1 MESPVLPKL
10 QPKYISFDAYGT
22 LVNFQM
28 SPPTRVVFAD
38 RIGEDQMDEFLDD
51 FEAYRG
57 DEVLGAFKLYPQLV
71 KDALKRACAR
81 WGIEYKDSD
90 GEEIVAVVPTW
101 GPYPDVPD
109 ALAKLAEH
117 YPLVILSNASED
129 QIYSN
134 VDKLGAPFHAVLTG
148 EQAGAYKPQFQAFE
162 YMIGKLGCDRSEI
175 LHVSSS
181 LYYDIMPAHHLRF
194 TQKVYVNRGFEWVD
208 NAATVSPFNYHE
220 VNDLSGL
227 PDLLGL

>member
-1 MESPVLPKL
+1 MPSKP

-38 RIGEDQMDEFLDD
+38 RIDEKDMDEFLDD

-57 DEVLGAFKLYPQLV
+57 DEVLGTFKLYPQLV

-90 GEEIVAVVPTW
+90 GEEIMATVPTW

-117 YPLVILSNASED
+117 YPLVIL
-129 QIYSN
+129 Q
-134 VDKLGAPFHAVLTG
+134 VL
-148 EQAGAYKPQFQAFE
+148 
-162 YMIGKLGCDRSEI
+162 
-175 LHVSSS
+175 
-181 LYYDIMPAHHLRF
+181 
-194 TQKVYVNRGFEWVD
+194 N
-208 NAATVSPFNYHE
+208 
-220 VNDLSGL
+220 
-227 PDLLGL
+227 